1 MVGADAFVE
10 NNFGSI
16 NYTFNTCL
24 ELIIYGYSQL
34 KNRGLKVSRSELLK
48 EMMLIRNKKENK
60 KTSLDLEDYIRN
72 VLVNEYIEPNRK
84 TFGLNNF
91 KFYCGVDE
99 LYENIRTG
107 ILDIKVCSS
116 SLDEDIYYIFECK
129 RLNKKII
136 YDYIHEGVA
145 RFTND
150 KKYYP
155 STNTCLSGM
164 ISFLESEDKNK
175 ILNACD
181 VYSALYTHLEKH
193 KEAIKLLN
201 NLKVI
206 KLISDYKEVSNFD
219 NIYYSN
225 HKRNDKPNILIY
237 HIVLDYNDIVVE

>member
-1 MVGADAFVE
+1 MVGAEAFVE

-16 NYTFNTCL
+16 NYTFKTCL
-24 ELIIYGYSQL
+24 ELIIYGYLQL
-34 KNRGLKVSRSELLK
+34 KNGGSKVSRSELLK
-48 EMMLIRNKKENK
+48 EMMSIRNKKENE
-60 KTSLDLEDYIRN
+60 KTSLDLEDYLRN
-72 VLVNEYIEPNRK
+72 VLVNEYIEPNRE

-91 KFYCGVDE
+91 KFHCGVDE
-99 LYENIRTG
+99 LYKNIRTG

-136 YDYIHEGVA
+136 YDYIHEGVV

-155 STNTCLSGM
+155 STKTSLSGM

-181 VYSALYTHLEKH
+181 VYSILYTHLDNH
-193 KEAIKLLN
+193 KDAINLLE
-201 NLKVI
+201 NLKAI
-206 KLISDYKEVSNFD
+206 NIISDYREVSNFD
-219 NIYYSN
+219 NLYYSN
-225 HKRNDKPNILIY
+225 HRRNDKPNILIY
-237 HIVLDYNDIVVE
+237 HVVLDYNDIVVE

>member
-1 MVGADAFVE
+1 MVGAETFVK

-16 NYTFNTCL
+16 NYTFKTCL

-34 KNRGLKVSRSELLK
+34 KNGGLRVSRSELLK
-48 EMMLIRNKKENK
+48 EMMSIRNKKEGE
-60 KTSLDLEDYIRN
+60 KTSLDLEDYLRN
-72 VLVNEYIEPNRK
+72 VLVNDYIEPNRGS
-84 TFGLNNF
+84 FGLENF
-91 KFYCGVDE
+91 KFHCGIEE
-99 LYENIRTG
+99 LYNNIRTG

-136 YDYIHEGVA
+136 YDYIHEGIA

-155 STNTCLSGM
+155 NTNTTLSGM

-181 VYSALYTHLEKH
+181 VYSILYAHLDNH
-193 KEAIKLLN
+193 KETVNLLE
-201 NLKVI
+201 NLKAI
-206 KLISDYKEVSNFD
+206 NLISDYIEVSNFD
-219 NIYYSN
+219 NLYCSN
-225 HKRNDKPNILIY
+225 HKRRDKPNILIY
-237 HIVLDYNDIVVE
+237 HVVLDYNDIVVD